1 MAEALRRRGVTR
13 IAVEDPGYGDRQ
25 VFLGSGFELIPVP
38 LDDDGLRVDALEG
51 TGAQAVLVTPAH
63 QYPTGVVMS
72 GARRLELAAWLQR
85 HDAVALEDDYDAEYR
100 FDRSPIGALQGLAPG
115 HVVYAGTVSKTLAP
129 ALRLGWLVVPP
140 PLLDTLM
147 TIQHLADNGRSRLE
161 QHVMAEFITSGD
173 FDRHL
178 RKMRAVYRDRRA
190 ALLDAVAHELPA
202 ASVGGVSAGL
212 HACVALPRLV
222 DETAVMAAAARRG
235 IEFNF
240 MTPHF
245 LGPRPNH
252 STMLLSYARLS
263 ESEIRAGVRGL
274 KAALENT

>member
-1 MAEALRRRGVTR
+1 VTTR
-13 IAVEDPGYGDRQ
+13 IPVLLSSSSVFPEPTAAAFEMAATVGY
-25 VFLGSGFELIPVP
+25 
-38 LDDDGLRVDALEG
+38 DGLE
-51 TGAQAVLVTPAH
+51 
-63 QYPTGVVMS
+63 VMV
-72 GARRLELAAWLQR
+72 WT
-85 HDAVALEDDYDAEYR
+85 DAVSQDV
-100 FDRSPIGALQGLAPG
+100 GALQGLAPG